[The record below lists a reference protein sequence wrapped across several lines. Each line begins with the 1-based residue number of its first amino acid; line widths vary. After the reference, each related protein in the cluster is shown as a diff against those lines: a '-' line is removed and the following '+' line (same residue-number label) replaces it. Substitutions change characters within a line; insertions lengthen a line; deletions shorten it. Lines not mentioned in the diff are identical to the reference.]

1 MKTALIA
8 IGNSKGIRLPKVLLE
23 ESGIVNRVE
32 IKVLDSGLL
41 VVPIEDVN
49 VSETSRL
56 SEAALSK
63 DWAKPEEDAAWAN
76 L

>member
-32 IKVLDSGLL
+32 IKVLDNGLL
-41 VVPIEDVN
+41 VVPIEDID
-49 VSETSRL
+49 VSETARL
-56 SEAALSK
+56 SESALSK
-63 DWAKPEEDAAWAN
+63 DWSKPEEDAAWAN

>member
-8 IGNSKGIRLPKVLLE
+8 IGNSKGIRLPKVLLK
-23 ESGIVNRVE
+23 ESGITNRVE
-32 IKVLDSGLL
+32 IKVLDNGLL
-41 VVPIEDVN
+41 VVPIQDVDL
-49 VSETSRL
+49 SETARL
-56 SEAALSK
+56 SEGLLSK